1 MATALLDSLKKSIG
15 KKNKSQAFSWV
26 ADLERESGD
35 LETALARVDGGLT
48 FYPNDVPAMLVRSM
62 ILFQKGE
69 FEECIAEC
77 EKALKFDP
85 FCLSAQK
92 RMGDAYEQ
100 LGNENERNKCY
111 RRVHDMDPL
120 DTFWKEEYDHV
131 EEVAAAAAVAG
142 AAAMS
147 DADFAMPDDFGA
159 AETPAAPA
167 ETTATEEPLEG
178 AATEAAANADE
189 AMEDDPFAAFASLS
203 ATMDSGDDSAM
214 DTLQNSLDSVM
225 QDMLSDEPSAPEV
238 FPTDEEVSGN
248 DVGAAF
254 NDMFGEDD
262 DLEPEA
268 PLSPFAKLDLPTS
281 LDDEPAADKSSA
293 QTVFG
298 DDAVAEDKPQ
308 SVDSAF
314 NDIFGEDELP
324 EENPQP
330 APAAEDKPQSVDS
343 AFNDIF
349 GEDEL
354 PEEKPQPAPA
364 AEDKPQSVDSA
375 FNDIFG
381 EDELPEEKPQP
392 AQAAESADSLFE
404 KSSESSLF
412 EKSAEEDSL
421 FEKSA
426 EDSAFK
432 SDELTAAEP
441 EDSLF
446 EKSADFDTK
455 PAAETPAVDDELTF
469 EEPLEAAPATEE
481 EPALEEPLEAAPAVA
496 EEPAL
501 EEPAATETEDDKP
514 FSVDSAFD
522 ALFGEDEVPEEKP
535 AEEQTAAPVEEKPA
549 ESLAE
554 QVSQAETELEI
565 PEPEPAKDQ
574 AEDFAKEMGGAL
586 ISIFGNDDDDLDI
599 PEVKHEEKAEP
610 SQEDTGAAVEEAPLQ
625 QASLEADLDK
635 SFNMLF
641 GEDEIPEDGAPA
653 KAEQTPAE
661 EAPVQEAPAAVDTKS
676 LESAVD
682 GAFKGLFE
690 SDDDSLP
697 EEPAAGN
704 KGVDFLMSDDSDD
717 EVSSGLI
724 KDPSA
729 PLERGATDLDESL
742 NTKTLAEIYFEQGLY
757 GKALDIYQDLARKE
771 PDNEEITNRLAEIEK
786 VYREKFGG
794 ASNG

>member
-159 AETPAAPA
+159 AETPAASA
-167 ETTATEEPLEG
+167 ETATTETAEG
-178 AATEAAANADE
+178 SETAATEDVAGDDSAT
-189 AMEDDPFAAFASLS
+189 EDDPFAAFASLS
-203 ATMDSGDDSAM
+203 ASMDSGDDSAM

-225 QDMLSDEPSAPEV
+225 QDMMSDEPSSPEV

-254 NDMFGEDD
+254 NDMFGEAD

-298 DDAVAEDKPQ
+298 DEAVSEDKPQ

-330 APAAEDKPQSVDS
+330 APAAEDKAQSVDS

-354 PEEKPQPAPA
+354 PEENPQPAPV

-381 EDELPEEKPQP
+381 EDELPEEKPVAEQP
-392 AQAAESADSLFE
+392 AAEQPAEAADSLFE

-426 EDSAFK
+426 DDFAFK
-432 SDELTAAEP
+432 GDEPSAAEP

-446 EKSADFDTK
+446 EKSADFDSR
-455 PAAETPAVDDELTF
+455 PAEETPA
-469 EEPLEAAPATEE
+469 
-481 EPALEEPLEAAPAVA
+481 EPALEEPLEAEPALEEPLEA
-496 EEPAL
+496 EPAL
-501 EEPAATETEDDKP
+501 EEPAAAEEPAVAATEDDKP

-535 AEEQTAAPVEEKPA
+535 VEEQAAEPALEQPA
-549 ESLAE
+549 ETLAE

-574 AEDFAKEMGGAL
+574 TEDFAKEMGGAL
-586 ISIFGNDDDDLDI
+586 NSIFGNDDDDLDI

-641 GEDEIPEDGAPA
+641 GEDEVPEEGAAA
-653 KAEQTPAE
+653 KTEQASAE

-697 EEPAAGN
+697 EESAAGN

-771 PDNEEITNRLAEIEK
+771 PDNEEITTRLAEIEK

-794 ASNG
+794 ESNG

>member
-159 AETPAAPA
+159 AETPAASA
-167 ETTATEEPLEG
+167 ETATTETAEG
-178 AATEAAANADE
+178 SETAATEDVAGDDSAT
-189 AMEDDPFAAFASLS
+189 EDDPFAAFASLS
-203 ATMDSGDDSAM
+203 ASMDSGDDSAM

-225 QDMLSDEPSAPEV
+225 QDMMSDEPSSPEV

-254 NDMFGEDD
+254 NDMFGEAD

-298 DDAVAEDKPQ
+298 DEAVSEDKPQ

-330 APAAEDKPQSVDS
+330 APVAEDKPQSVDS

-354 PEEKPQPAPA
+354 PEEKPVAEQPA
-364 AEDKPQSVDSA
+364 AE
-375 FNDIFG
+375 
-381 EDELPEEKPQP
+381 QP
-392 AQAAESADSLFE
+392 AEAADSLFE

-426 EDSAFK
+426 EDFAFK
-432 SDELTAAEP
+432 SDEPSAAEP

-446 EKSADFDTK
+446 EKSADFDSR
-455 PAAETPAVDDELTF
+455 PA
-469 EEPLEAAPATEE
+469 EEAPA
-481 EPALEEPLEAAPAVA
+481 EPALEEPLEA
-496 EEPAL
+496 EPAL
-501 EEPAATETEDDKP
+501 EEPAAAEPALEEPAAAEEPAVAATEDDKP

-535 AEEQTAAPVEEKPA
+535 VEEQAAEPALEQPA
-549 ESLAE
+549 ETLAE

-574 AEDFAKEMGGAL
+574 TEDFAKEMGGAL
-586 ISIFGNDDDDLDI
+586 NSIFGNDDDDLDI

-641 GEDEIPEDGAPA
+641 GEDEVPEEGAAA
-653 KAEQTPAE
+653 KTEQASAE
-661 EAPVQEAPAAVDTKS
+661 ETPVQEAPAAVDTKS

-697 EEPAAGN
+697 EESAAGN

-771 PDNEEITNRLAEIEK
+771 PDNEEITTRLAEIEK

-794 ASNG
+794 ESNG

>member
-15 KKNKSQAFSWV
+15 KKNRSQAFSWV
-26 ADLERESGD
+26 ADLEREAGD

-131 EEVAAAAAVAG
+131 EETVVAEAAAVAG

-159 AETPAAPA
+159 AETPAASA
-167 ETTATEEPLEG
+167 EATATETADATEP
-178 AATEAAANADE
+178 AATEDAAGDDA

-203 ATMDSGDDSAM
+203 ASMDSGDDTAM

-225 QDMLSDEPSAPEV
+225 QDMLTDEPSAPEV

-298 DDAVAEDKPQ
+298 DDAVSEDKPQ

-354 PEEKPQPAPA
+354 PEE
-364 AEDKPQSVDSA
+364 
-375 FNDIFG
+375 N
-381 EDELPEEKPQP
+381 PQP

-432 SDELTAAEP
+432 SDELSAAEP
-441 EDSLF
+441 EGSLF
-446 EKSADFDTK
+446 EKSAEFDSM
-455 PAAETPAVDDELTF
+455 PAEETPA
-469 EEPLEAAPATEE
+469 
-481 EPALEEPLEAAPAVA
+481 EPALEEPLEAEPALD
-496 EEPAL
+496 EPAL
-501 EEPAATETEDDKP
+501 EEPLEVAPAATEEPAFEEPLEVALAAAEDAAVAATEDDKP

-535 AEEQTAAPVEEKPA
+535 AEELAAEPALEQPA
-549 ESLAE
+549 ETLAE
-554 QVSQAETELEI
+554 QVSQAEAELEI
-565 PEPEPAKDQ
+565 PETEPAKDQ

-586 ISIFGNDDDDLDI
+586 NSIFGNDDDDLDI
-599 PEVKHEEKAEP
+599 PEVKHEENAEP

-641 GEDEIPEDGAPA
+641 GEDEVPEDGATA
-653 KAEQTPAE
+653 KTEQATE
-661 EAPVQEAPAAVDTKS
+661 EAPAQEAPAAVDTKS

-771 PDNEEITNRLAEIEK
+771 PDNEEITTRLAEIEK